1 MKYIKPVSF
10 ILIAAAVA
18 GCNGLGKMAKNAS
31 LVKYEVTPNPLEEH
45 GDSVAITVKGTY
57 PAKYFAK
64 KVDLTVTPIIKTSS
78 GEHAFKS
85 ITEIGESSQTTG
97 GNKINSKQ
105 GGSFSYSDR
114 IAYTEDMRAGDVMV

>member
-31 LVKYEVTPNPLEEH
+31 LVKYEVTPDPLEVH

-57 PAKYFAK
+57 PPKYFAK
-64 KVDLTVTPIIKTSS
+64 KVDLTVTPVVKTPS
-78 GEHAFKS
+78 GEHAFKP
-85 ITEIGESSQTTG
+85 ITEVGEKSQTP
-97 GNKINSKQ
+97 GNKINQKA
-105 GGSFSYSDR
+105 GGSFTYSDK
-114 IAYTEDMRAGDVMV
+114 IAYTPD